1 MGSTGK
7 PLIIDIH
14 AHINAPDEVLAPFRD
29 GPPPPSSGGGLTD
42 KSLAAILNDPQAK
55 IDDMDA
61 QGIDMA
67 VLTPAPPRGI
77 YRETEDKAAA
87 IANAVNDFAA
97 GVAAQFPD
105 RLVTFGIIPMQH
117 AAASVAV
124 MQRGV
129 KELGLKGF
137 RIATNIAGLELDNP
151 GFEDI
156 YAAAEELDAMI
167 YTHPQ
172 GFTQP
177 DRLADFNMANVVGNP
192 LDSTLSVS
200 HLIFGGV
207 LERHPRLKVFISHGG
222 GYFPFY
228 VGRFDHAFEARA
240 ECRTHI
246 SKPPSEY
253 MKRLY
258 FDTVVFKP
266 EMIAYLAQ
274 SVGVE
279 KIMMGTDRP
288 YDMGESEPLA
298 LVDAVPGLSDADRAA
313 IKGGNAAALLGIG
326 QG

>member
-1 MGSTGK
+1 
-7 PLIIDIH
+7 
-14 AHINAPDEVLAPFRD
+14 
-29 GPPPPSSGGGLTD
+29 
-42 KSLAAILNDPQAK
+42 
-55 IDDMDA
+55 MDA

-228 VGRFDHAFEARA
+228 LGRFDHAFEARA

-246 SKPPSEY
+246 SKPPREY

-266 EMIAYLAQ
+266 EMVAYLAQ

-288 YDMGESEPLA
+288 YDMGENEPIA

-313 IKGGNAAALLGIG
+313 IKGGNAAALFGIG
-326 QG
+326 